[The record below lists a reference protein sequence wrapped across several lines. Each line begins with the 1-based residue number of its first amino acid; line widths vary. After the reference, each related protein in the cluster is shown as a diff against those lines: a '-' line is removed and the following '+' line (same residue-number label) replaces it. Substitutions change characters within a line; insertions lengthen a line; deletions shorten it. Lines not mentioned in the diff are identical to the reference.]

1 MNINWPKLL
10 TSDFTLGKI
19 INLRKSIAD
28 SVKLLIREPTFESL
42 ALTKLMLQVKPKYTM
57 VTNKNLIALYKLV
70 QQVNKMGLPGDIVEC
85 GVWNGGSAAIMG
97 VAAQS
102 SHNYKNRRLW
112 LFDSFEGLPR
122 PTEKDGDLER
132 DSYFEGWCKGDVN
145 KVRWICEK
153 LGVPLDVVSIVPG
166 WFDKTLRSSP
176 VNCIAILHVDADWYD
191 SVKLVLDVFYDK
203 VIPGG
208 FIILNDYGAWS
219 GCNQAVNDFF
229 TERNLNESCLT
240 IVEPSTG
247 AYFQKPRQN

>member
-19 INLRKSIAD
+19 INLRKALAD
-28 SVKLLIREPTFESL
+28 SVSLLIREPTFESL
-42 ALTKLMLQVKPKYTM
+42 ELTKLMLQVKPKYTM

-122 PTEKDGDLER
+122 PTEKDGDLEEKITSR
-132 DSYFEGWCKGDVN
+132 VGV
-145 KVRWICEK
+145 KV
-153 LGVPLDVVSIVPG
+153 
-166 WFDKTLRSSP
+166 TLIK
-176 VNCIAILHVDADWYD
+176 C
-191 SVKLVLDVFYDK
+191 
-203 VIPGG
+203 GG
-208 FIILNDYGAWS
+208 YS
-219 GCNQAVNDFF
+219 
-229 TERNLNESCLT
+229 RN
-240 IVEPSTG
+240 
-247 AYFQKPRQN
+247 